1 MVYNTLAHL
10 EKGIDFLFGYVFLV
24 ASALCQQW
32 LATFVFCVDFLN
44 NDSLQCEHIVR
55 RRVRRR
61 KRQEIICQ

>member
-44 NDSLQCEHIVR
+44 NDSLQCEHIV
-55 RRVRRR
+55 
-61 KRQEIICQ
+61 

>member
-44 NDSLQCEHIVR
+44 KLFNYNFEKL
-55 RRVRRR
+55 
-61 KRQEIICQ
+61 KNYFK